1 MIPSTITKQ
10 KTASILFAILL
21 FSSPIVHAQKT
32 AKVNQIYKIWVKPM
46 DHSKV
51 IKGYLYKV
59 NETSISLYGFKNLD
73 TANLINIDSKNIDVI
88 KWRKKGRIKKGLGY
102 GAAGGALVGLVV
114 GITMD
119 LEDVVPGIDSPSPDP
134 LGKGVVRGAL
144 TFGTTIAYGVLGSGI
159 GTGIGLIKNKVL
171 IKGDIE
177 NYAKELAKLKV
188 ICIK

>member
-21 FSSPIVHAQKT
+21 FSSPIVYAQKT

-46 DHSKV
+46 DHSAV
-51 IKGYLYKV
+51 IKGYLYRV
-59 NETSISLYGFKNLD
+59 NETSIYLIGLKSLD
-73 TANLINIDSKNIDVI
+73 TTNLINIDSKNIDVI
-88 KWRKKGRIKKGLGY
+88 KWRKKGSIKKGLGF
-102 GAAGGALVGLVV
+102 GVAGGALIGLIVGL
-114 GITMD
+114 TTD
-119 LEDVVPGIDSPSPDP
+119 LEDLDPQLDSPDP
-134 LGKGVVRGAL
+134 ITKGVARGAL
-144 TFGTTIAYGVLGSGI
+144 TFGTTIAYGVIGGGI
-159 GTGIGLIKNKVL
+159 GAGVGSIKKKAL